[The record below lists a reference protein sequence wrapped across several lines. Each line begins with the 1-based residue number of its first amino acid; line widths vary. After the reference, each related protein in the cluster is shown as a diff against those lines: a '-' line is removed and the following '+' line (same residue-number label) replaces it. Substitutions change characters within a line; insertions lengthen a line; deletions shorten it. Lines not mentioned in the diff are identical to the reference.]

1 MVDLPQP
8 EGPTKTMNSSSLICK
23 LKSVTEYL
31 SLPLFQYNYTGQYF
45 NDYGPSFASYVVGI
59 ITITI
64 VYLIFQKNIIAGM
77 SNGAV
82 K

>member
-1 MVDLPQP
+1 
-8 EGPTKTMNSSSLICK
+8 
-23 LKSVTEYL
+23 
-31 SLPLFQYNYTGQYF
+31 
-45 NDYGPSFASYVVGI
+45 

-64 VYLIFQKNIIAGM
+64 VYLIFQKHIISGM

>member
-1 MVDLPQP
+1 MKRWLKRL
-8 EGPTKTMNSSSLICK
+8 GLASLATAA
-23 LKSVTEYL
+23 VL
-31 SLPLFQYNYTGQYF
+31 SLTACGKKESQP
-45 NDYGPSFASYVVGI
+45 
-59 ITITI
+59 I

>member
-1 MVDLPQP
+1 M
-8 EGPTKTMNSSSLICK
+8 GR
-23 LKSVTEYL
+23 TE
-31 SLPLFQYNYTGQYF
+31 
-45 NDYGPSFASYVVGI
+45 I